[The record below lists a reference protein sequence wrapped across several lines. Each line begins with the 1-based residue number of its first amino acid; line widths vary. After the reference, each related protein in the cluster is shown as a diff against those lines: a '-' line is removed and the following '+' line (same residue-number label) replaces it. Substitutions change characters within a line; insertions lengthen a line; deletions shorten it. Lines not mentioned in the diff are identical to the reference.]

1 MTSGLTPT
9 VFDSDT
15 EASVCLGRII
25 HQCILVLFTKMCLIS
40 SHFRGS
46 NKTIVPSLGSLGKY
60 LIDLKGSWMLF
71 ESSLTAIRELFFG
84 GLWRSAFGL
93 GSPQKD
99 KSNKLTC
106 QRNV

>member
-40 SHFRGS
+40 SHFRGG
-46 NKTIVPSLGSLGKY
+46 NKTIVPSLG
-60 LIDLKGSWMLF
+60 
-71 ESSLTAIRELFFG
+71 
-84 GLWRSAFGL
+84 
-93 GSPQKD
+93 
-99 KSNKLTC
+99 
-106 QRNV
+106 

>member
-25 HQCILVLFTKMCLIS
+25 HQCILVLFTKMCLIF
-40 SHFRGS
+40 SHRGS

-71 ESSLTAIRELFFG
+71 ESSLTVIRELFFG
-84 GLWRSAFGL
+84 GLWRSAFSL

>member
-1 MTSGLTPT
+1 MSRPHHPSMYFGF
-9 VFDSDT
+9 V
-15 EASVCLGRII
+15 
-25 HQCILVLFTKMCLIS
+25 HQDVSYF

-71 ESSLTAIRELFFG
+71 ESSLTVIRELFFG
-84 GLWRSAFGL
+84 GLWRSAFSL

>member
-1 MTSGLTPT
+1 
-9 VFDSDT
+9 
-15 EASVCLGRII
+15 
-25 HQCILVLFTKMCLIS
+25 MCLIS

-46 NKTIVPSLGSLGKY
+46 NKTIVPSLGWLGKY

-71 ESSLTAIRELFFG
+71 ESSLRLIRELFFG
-84 GLWRSAFGL
+84 GLWRSAFAL
-93 GSPQKD
+93 GSPQKS

>member
-46 NKTIVPSLGSLGKY
+46 NKTIVPSLGWLGKY

-71 ESSLTAIRELFFG
+71 ESCLRVIREFFLVVYG
-84 GLWRSAFGL
+84 GLHSPL
-93 GSPQKD
+93 GRLRKT
-99 KSNKLTC
+99 NLTS
-106 QRNV
+106 

>member
-15 EASVCLGRII
+15 EAFVCLGRII

-40 SHFRGS
+40 SHFRGR
-46 NKTIVPSLGSLGKY
+46 NKTIVPSLGWLGKY

-71 ESSLTAIRELFFG
+71 ESSLTVIRELFFG